1 MVVYPDERTYRKAHT
16 SKMPPIIAIIIL
28 FLLTLVGLYMILFS
42 MCCGFYLFKY
52 SLAVKTANLEVL
64 KSFLFRVIMISSLFS
79 NAV

>member
-52 SLAVKTANLEVL
+52 SLAVKTILLPLLREL
-64 KSFLFRVIMISSLFS
+64 LFS
-79 NAV
+79 NKLVS